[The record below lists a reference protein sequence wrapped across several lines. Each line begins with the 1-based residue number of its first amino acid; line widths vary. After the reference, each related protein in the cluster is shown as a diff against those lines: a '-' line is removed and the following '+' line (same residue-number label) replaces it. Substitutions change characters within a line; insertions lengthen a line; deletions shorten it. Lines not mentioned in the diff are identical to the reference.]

1 MLSKQRGWNGEVV
14 GDRIG
19 EAEKQQ
25 VMNGLDAMGL
35 RARDK
40 GKGVTEPHP
49 PGSIPMA
56 RTGWPCNKD
65 LREAGV
71 GRGGGERHWVAAAR
85 GEGQSRL

>member
-1 MLSKQRGWNGEVV
+1 MVEDRVGE
-14 GDRIG
+14 G
-19 EAEKQQ
+19 EKQQ

-35 RARDK
+35 CAQDK
-40 GKGVTEPHP
+40 GKGVIEPYP

-71 GRGGGERHWVAAAR
+71 GRGGGERHRVAAAR
-85 GEGQSRL
+85 GEGQSRH